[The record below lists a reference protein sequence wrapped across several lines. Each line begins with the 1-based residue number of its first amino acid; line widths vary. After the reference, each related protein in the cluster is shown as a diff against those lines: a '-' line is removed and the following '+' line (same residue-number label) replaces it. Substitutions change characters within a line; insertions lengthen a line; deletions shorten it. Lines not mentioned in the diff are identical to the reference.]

1 MEQTWDKK
9 KGASKFA
16 GGGCCFHGGIA
27 KAIISTV
34 LFISLP
40 PEATQLLQP
49 GDSKAVI
56 LCDTVF

>member
-27 KAIISTV
+27 KAIISTI

-40 PEATQLLQP
+40 PEATQLP
-49 GDSKAVI
+49 
-56 LCDTVF
+56 